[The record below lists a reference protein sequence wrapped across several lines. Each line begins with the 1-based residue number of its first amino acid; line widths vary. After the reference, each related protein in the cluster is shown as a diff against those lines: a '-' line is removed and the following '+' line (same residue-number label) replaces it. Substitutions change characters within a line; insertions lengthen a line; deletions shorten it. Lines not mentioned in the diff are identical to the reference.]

1 MTTGVLI
8 GRILF
13 GLAFG
18 IAGLYLLRV
27 LALTFLQQ
35 RALRRDGIVTDGEVL
50 RFETTS
56 TTDAPVRGPYYAPVV
71 RFKTADGAPIE
82 FTSSQSVRPNP
93 YAVGQQLRVRYLP
106 SNPLGADVDGVASG
120 WGRIVLIAFAT
131 IVCFIVASL
140 PALLP
145 PPTR

>member
-13 GLAFG
+13 SMAFAG
-18 IAGLYLLRV
+18 AGLYLLRV
-27 LALTFLQQ
+27 LAITFVRQ
-35 RALRRDGIVTDGEVL
+35 RELRRHGIVTDGEVI

-71 RFKTADGAPIE
+71 RFAMPGGAPIE

-93 YAVGQQLRVRYLP
+93 YVVGQTLRVRYLP
-106 SNPLGADVDGVASG
+106 NDPLGADVDGVASG
-120 WGRIVLIAFAT
+120 WGRIVLIAIMSAVALT
-131 IVCFIVASL
+131 IASL
-140 PALLP
+140 PLILP
-145 PPTR
+145 PPTG